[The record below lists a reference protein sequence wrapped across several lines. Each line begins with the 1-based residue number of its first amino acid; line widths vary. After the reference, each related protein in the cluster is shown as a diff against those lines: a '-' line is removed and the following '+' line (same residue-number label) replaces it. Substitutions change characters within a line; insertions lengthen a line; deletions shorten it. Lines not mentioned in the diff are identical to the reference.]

1 MLENKL
7 NICYITV
14 IKSLTVKCM
23 DIIYENRIRLI
34 GYSVDKV
41 LSPMVHLHKELEVIY
56 VRQGKSVA
64 YADKNSYMLNA
75 GDMFIT
81 FPNQVHYYRT
91 VQRGEYIVL
100 IFSPDILY
108 GISAEISR
116 SIPDI
121 NCFSSSD
128 DRELKDIFERIYASD
143 GEYKNI
149 AISGYLNVIMS
160 RILPRLRLQTVNAE
174 NNSAFYNIIDFCTHN
189 FKDDITLD
197 IVAEGLHLSKYYIS
211 RLINKRLKQNF
222 NEYINNLR
230 ISEACNLLRE
240 TDTKIADISE
250 DVGFGTIRS
259 FNRAF
264 KLVMGVSPT
273 EYRSKN
279 NALKKSF

>member
-1 MLENKL
+1 
-7 NICYITV
+7 
-14 IKSLTVKCM
+14 M
-23 DIIYENRIRLI
+23 DIIYENKTRLI

-64 YADKNSYMLNA
+64 YADKNSYMLNE

-91 VQRGEYIVL
+91 IQRGEYIVL

-108 GISAEISR
+108 GISAEISK

-128 DRELKDIFERIYASD
+128 DVEIRDIFDRIYASD

-197 IVAEGLHLSKYYIS
+197 LVSEKLHLSKYYIS

-240 TDTKIADISE
+240 TDAKIADISE

>member
-1 MLENKL
+1 
-7 NICYITV
+7 
-14 IKSLTVKCM
+14 M
-23 DIIYENRIRLI
+23 DIIYENKTDLI
-34 GYSVDKV
+34 EYSVDRA
-41 LSPMVHLHKELEVIY
+41 LCPTVHLHKELEIIY

-64 YADKNSYMLNA
+64 YADNNSYLLNA
-75 GDMFIT
+75 GDMFIA

-91 VQRGEYIVL
+91 VTRGEFMVI

-108 GISAEISR
+108 DVSSKISKSK
-116 SIPDI
+116 PDI
-121 NCFSSSD
+121 NCFTSSD
-128 DRELKDIFERIYASD
+128 DGNLKDIFDRMYALD

-149 AISGYLNVIMS
+149 AVSGYLNVVIS
-160 RILPRLRLQTVNAE
+160 RILPKLRLQTVDTE
-174 NNSAFYNIIDFCTHN
+174 NNSPFYSIIDFCTHN

-197 IVAEGLHLSKYYIS
+197 IVAEELHLSKYYVS
-211 RLINKRLKQNF
+211 RLINNRLKQNF

-264 KLVMGVSPT
+264 KLIMGMSPA

-279 NALKKSF
+279 NALKAI

>member
-108 GISAEISR
+108 GISAEISK

-128 DRELKDIFERIYASD
+128 DRELKDIFERIYAAD

-197 IVAEGLHLSKYYIS
+197 LVSEKLHLSKYYIS

-240 TDTKIADISE
+240 TDAKIADISE

-279 NALKKSF
+279 NELKKAF